1 MHEADQSFLRAQ
13 DRLHS
18 TRGTKLDHGV
28 LAVFSGTFLIHTTG
42 VLTVL
47 VFTAC
52 VVTATYASML
62 DLGVHPVF
70 L

>member
-1 MHEADQSFLRAQ
+1 MSALRLHEADQSFFRAQ

-28 LAVFSGTFLIHTTG
+28 LAVFSGTFLMHTTG

-47 VFTAC
+47 VCHSNVRIDA
-52 VVTATYASML
+52 
-62 DLGVHPVF
+62 
-70 L
+70 